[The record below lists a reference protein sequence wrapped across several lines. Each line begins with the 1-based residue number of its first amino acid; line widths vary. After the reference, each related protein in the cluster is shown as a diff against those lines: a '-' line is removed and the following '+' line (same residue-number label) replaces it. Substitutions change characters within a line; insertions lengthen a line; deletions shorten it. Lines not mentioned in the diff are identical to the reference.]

1 MPVQMSIESG
11 LAAHFKQDDG
21 PSLPTMQYLAAE
33 IDKGWHS
40 PFRNAPLSR
49 RHFLVAS
56 LAATASPAWAQ
67 KPEAMTLPFR
77 GASFVHRWSQAD
89 QHEFTPADDADLKTW
104 RDMITLNVHAQTTR
118 GEQLADVA
126 NKVLANYQQHGRILQ
141 TRSTPR
147 SAQRPA
153 EHLIVAVLGTPQL
166 LEATFARCMLH
177 EGTGLIA
184 VVSHRIHGKAA
195 GPEMSRWLAA
205 QGAATEQALMDWG
218 PLPSIGSL
226 KRLPR
231 SG

>member
-1 MPVQMSIESG
+1 MPD
-11 LAAHFKQDDG
+11 LC
-21 PSLPTMQYLAAE
+21 
-33 IDKGWHS
+33 
-40 PFRNAPLSR
+40 RNPRLTR
-49 RHFLVAS
+49 RHVLLAS
-56 LAATASPAWAQ
+56 LAATAWPAWAQ
-67 KPEAMTLPFR
+67 KREAMTLPFR

-104 RDMITLNVHAQTTR
+104 RDMITLNVHAQTAS

-166 LEATFARCMLH
+166 LEASFARCMLH

-184 VVSHRIHGKAA
+184 VVSHRIYGKAA
-195 GPEMSRWLAA
+195 GPEMSQWLAA
-205 QGAATEQALMDWG
+205 QGAATEQALMGWG